1 MSTALSRQIPNR
13 VTFPRALRDAI
24 PDFEPCAG
32 RVLQLE
38 NAEVRSTDSEWTGRR
53 VAIKLTV
60 CETGKLNG
68 VFNVWVDLNIDAAR
82 TLADLLHSAA
92 EKAAKPNTG

>member
-1 MSTALSRQIPNR
+1 MTTALSRQIPNR

-38 NAEVRSTDSEWTGRR
+38 NADVGPANSEWTGRR
-53 VAIKLTV
+53 VGIKLTV
-60 CETGKLNG
+60 CETGKLSG
-68 VFNVWVDLNIDAAR
+68 IFDVWVDLNPEAAR

-92 EKAAKPNTG
+92 DKAAKL

>member
-1 MSTALSRQIPNR
+1 MTTALRRQTPNW

-24 PDFEPCAG
+24 PDFEPCGG

-38 NAEVRSTDSEWTGRR
+38 NAEVGPSNSAWTGRR
-53 VAIKLTV
+53 VGIKLTV

-68 VFNVWVDLNIDAAR
+68 VFDVWVDLNPEAAR
-82 TLADLLHSAA
+82 KLAELLHSAA
-92 EKAAKPNTG
+92 EKAAKL

>member
-1 MSTALSRQIPNR
+1 MSTALRRQTPNW

-24 PDFEPCAG
+24 PDFEPCGG

-38 NAEVRSTDSEWTGRR
+38 NAQVAPTNSPWTGRR
-53 VAIKLTV
+53 VGIKLTV

-68 VFNVWVDLNIDAAR
+68 VFDVWVDLNIDAAR
-82 TLADLLHSAA
+82 TLADLLQSAA
-92 EKAAKPNTG
+92 EKAAKL